1 MDMGSVLSGGGLV
14 TLILAIGGGLKWWI
28 GRQDAKKDPIP
39 KDQAAV
45 ALSTSA
51 VSLAHAMLDEVR
63 AEMSN
68 LRNELAGVR
77 GGARI
82 TESRL
87 SAAEST
93 IAHHESM
100 FGAAMSYI
108 EALLR
113 HIRDGREQPTPPVPS
128 ELRDLIDPSLH
139 D

>member
-1 MDMGSVLSGGGLV
+1 MDIGSVFGGGGLV
-14 TLILAIGGGLKWWI
+14 AIILGFGGAIKWWV
-28 GRQDAKKDPIP
+28 GRQDAAKDPIP

-51 VSLAHAMLDEVR
+51 VSLAQAMIDEVR

-87 SAAEST
+87 TAAEST
-93 IAHHESM
+93 IQHHETM

>member
-1 MDMGSVLSGGGLV
+1 MDIGSVLGGGGLV
-14 TLILAIGGGLKWWI
+14 TLILATGGGLKWWV
-28 GRQDAKKDPIP
+28 GRQDAAKDPIP

-51 VSLAHAMLDEVR
+51 VTLAQSLIGEIR
-63 AEMSN
+63 AE
-68 LRNELAGVR
+68 LIDVRTELSAVR

-93 IAHHESM
+93 IQHHETM

-113 HIRDGREQPTPPVPS
+113 HIRDGRSQPTPPVPG

>member
-1 MDMGSVLSGGGLV
+1 MDVGSVLGGGGLV
-14 TLILAIGGGLKWWI
+14 TLILAIGGGVRWWV
-28 GRQDAKKDPIP
+28 GRQDAAKDPIP

-51 VSLAHAMLDEVR
+51 VTLAQAMIDDVR

-77 GGARI
+77 GGARV

-87 SAAEST
+87 SAAEQT
-93 IAHHESM
+93 IQHHETM

-113 HIRDGREQPTPPVPS
+113 HIRDGRSQPTPPVPG

>member
-1 MDMGSVLSGGGLV
+1 MDLGSAIGGSGIV
-14 TLILAIGGGLKWWI
+14 TLILALGAGIKWWV
-28 GRQDAKKDPIP
+28 GRNDAKKDPIP

-45 ALSTSA
+45 VLSTSA
-51 VSLAHAMLDEVR
+51 VSLAQAMIDEVR

-77 GGARI
+77 GGARV

-87 SAAEST
+87 TAAEST
-93 IAHHESM
+93 IQHHETM

-113 HIRDGREQPTPPVPS
+113 HIRDGRNQPAPPVPVD
-128 ELRDLIDPSLH
+128 LRDLIDPSLH